1 MALPA
6 SGNSISLQ
14 QTNVELGL
22 TATAAINMGGS
33 AVRGLFGVSSG
44 AIDMSD
50 GFGKSNAVT
59 LSNAGNINSLAN
71 RQQITV
77 SDYIDAGGTLQ
88 IPSNFYVWSDANDTP
103 AMIID
108 IACTIINEGN
118 IIGKGGQNNGTAGG
132 PAIKINDNISN
143 VTITNASG
151 AYIAGG
157 GGGGGQGQNGMG
169 GGGAGGG
176 GGVYPNSGPASVTTG
191 GGIIGAVGDTST
203 YVSSSSGY
211 MQFHGDGG
219 GAGGGGGG
227 MTWSGGSSG
236 GGGGRILPGAGGDG
250 ARGNDGS
257 GYDSYGGNGGAANNA
272 GSDHASGNNSAG
284 GGGGW
289 GAAGGAG
296 GFGSSPRAGGAA
308 GVAIDPNSN
317 SYTLSNS
324 GTIYGATS

>member
-6 SGNSISLQ
+6 AGNSISLK

-50 GFGKSNAVT
+50 GFGKSSQT
-59 LSNAGNINSLAN
+59 ILSNAGNINSLAN

-77 SDYIDAGGTLQ
+77 SDYIDAGGTLK

-108 IACTIINEGN
+108 IACTIINEGF
-118 IIGKGGQNNGTAGG
+118 IIGKGGQNNGTDGG
-132 PAIKINDNISN
+132 PAIKISDNISN

-157 GGGGGQGQNGMG
+157 GGGGGQGQNGLG

-176 GGVYPNSGPASVTTG
+176 GGVFGDDTGLTTTG

-203 YVSSSSGY
+203 YSSSNASY
-211 MQFHGDGG
+211 VEFHGDGG

-227 MTWSGGSSG
+227 FTFSGGSSG
-236 GGGGRILPGAGGDG
+236 GGGGRILPGEGGDG
-250 ARGNDGS
+250 ARGNDGGGNLS
-257 GYDSYGGNGGAANNA
+257 FGGNGGSANNPGA
-272 GSDHASGNNSAG
+272 DHATNNPSAG

-296 GFGSSPRAGGAA
+296 FYQQARAGGAA

-324 GTIYGATS
+324 GTLYGATS